1 MPQAKDIFEVARQ
14 QILHEVGE
22 SVEKVDLENLQRMV
36 DTLIMTKA
44 KGKRVLLVGA
54 GRSGLVARAFALR
67 LMHLGFNVYVH
78 GETITPAI
86 GKGDLVI
93 AISGSGSTKL
103 VVTAAEIAKE
113 LGSRVLAVTSNSE
126 SPLAKIAD
134 QLMVVRGRTK
144 TPLEKDYLS
153 RQMLGQHEPLAP
165 LGTVFEIASSVF
177 LDCVIVVIMTLLEET
192 EAELRERHV
201 TIE

>member
-1 MPQAKDIFEVARQ
+1 MPQAKDIFEVARR

-22 SVEKVDLENLQRMV
+22 SVEKVDPENLQRMV
-36 DTLIMTKA
+36 DILIMTKA

-103 VVTAAEIAKE
+103 VVTAAEIAKG

-144 TPLEKDYLS
+144 DPLEKDYLS

-177 LDCVIVVIMTLLEET
+177 LDCVIAVIMNLLEET
-192 EAELRERHV
+192 EAEIRERHV

>member
-1 MPQAKDIFEVARQ
+1 MASRD
-14 QILHEVGE
+14 ILHEVSE
-22 SVEKVDLENLQRMV
+22 SIGKVDPGNLQRMV

-103 VVTAAEIAKE
+103 VVTAAEIAE
-113 LGSRVLAVTSNSE
+113 
-126 SPLAKIAD
+126 
-134 QLMVVRGRTK
+134 
-144 TPLEKDYLS
+144 
-153 RQMLGQHEPLAP
+153 
-165 LGTVFEIASSVF
+165 
-177 LDCVIVVIMTLLEET
+177 
-192 EAELRERHV
+192 
-201 TIE
+201 

>member
-14 QILHEVGE
+14 QILHEVSE

-93 AISGSGSTKL
+93 AISGSGSTKF
-103 VVTAAEIAKE
+103 VVTAAEIAKG

-134 QLMVVRGRTK
+134 QLMVVKGRTK
-144 TPLEKDYLS
+144 VPQEKDYLS
-153 RQMLGQHEPLAP
+153 RQMLGQHEPMAP

-177 LDCVIVVIMTLLEET
+177 LDCVIAVIMNLLEET